1 MNSTVTTQPR
11 GSRRPASEPALRCY
25 MVDCEIDRFRWI
37 APQTRA
43 EGSRLAQVG
52 LVPVSA
58 TWKPVS
64 VEWARG
70 TKRRPICDFPIFY
83 SIVRCFS
90 RRALEALSPY
100 TEGALEALPLDGL
113 DDAYVAVHCI
123 RWLDCAANF
132 TGVDQDRISIF
143 SVNFVPRLNAEAVAD
158 HDLFGVP
165 EIRTKL
171 FVSEHFKN
179 AVERNGLIGLQF
191 REVELC

>member
-1 MNSTVTTQPR
+1 MNSPDTTRPR
-11 GSRRPASEPALRCY
+11 GSSRRASEPALRCY

-43 EGSRLAQVG
+43 EGARLVQVG
-52 LVPVSA
+52 LAPVSA

-64 VEWARG
+64 VEWALG
-70 TKRRPICDFPIFY
+70 TKRRLICDFPIFY

-113 DDAYVAVHCI
+113 DDAYVAIHCI
-123 RWLDCAANF
+123 RWLDRAASF
-132 TGVDQDRISIF
+132 TGVDQDKISIF
-143 SVNFVPRLNAEAVAD
+143 SFNFVPRLNAGAVAG
-158 HDLFGVP
+158 HDVFGVP
-165 EIRTKL
+165 ELRTKL
-171 FVSEHFKN
+171 FVSERFKD